1 MIKIG
6 ITGNIACGKSTA
18 FEILKAYDYSV
29 IDCDD
34 IIKELYSN
42 IDFIIQVQKI
52 FPQIISDK
60 KINLKEL
67 SNRLFTD
74 SDFKK
79 KYEEFIFPK
88 VKKEIN
94 NYFDKNMHNDKV
106 FVIVPLLYEAKFE
119 TLFDKIIFISAEENI
134 RKQRLISRGS
144 LLSNMAEKVINAQRD
159 EKEKISRSDYVIKN
173 NGTLSEFR
181 HAVNLTLK
189 KL

>member
-106 FVIVPLLYEAKFE
+106 FVIAPLLYEANFE

-144 LLSNMAEKVINAQRD
+144 LLSNIAEKVINAQQD

-181 HAVNLTLK
+181 HAVILTLK